1 MITISKSMN
10 DKLTSILVGTKEYYF
25 SYETLVAF
33 GRKGRLTV
41 CENVWG
47 TTTGRHLNAI
57 DGGHKESRVNLEEFQ
72 RLAQEFEEN

>member
-33 GRKGRLTV
+33 GRTGNLTV

-47 TTTGRHLNAI
+47 PTAGRHLNAI
-57 DGGHKESRVNLEEFQ
+57 DGGRKERRVDFDEFQ